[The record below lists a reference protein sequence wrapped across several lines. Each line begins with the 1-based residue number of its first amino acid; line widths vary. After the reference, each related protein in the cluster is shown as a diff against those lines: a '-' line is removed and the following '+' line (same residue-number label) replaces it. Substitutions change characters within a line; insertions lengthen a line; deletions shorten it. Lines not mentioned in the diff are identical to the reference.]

1 MPKTFSKCKSDV
13 YDLLNVVISEEYPEL
28 EEHKVDFDLV
38 FSYAATDQEGIATGA
53 AIYDSNKQPVETS
66 TKIAKADRRALGD
79 PLVQITIDGNYW
91 GDADEREQYAVLDAA
106 LARIEIVTENEVVTH
121 PPEPGKK
128 RGRKE
133 VTDNVVAV
141 YEDDGKVKLKIRTP
155 DYSVTGYYAV
165 LDRHLTKSPEY
176 NRALQY
182 INTFPQNVLRH
193 RETYENNV
201 APEGEV
207 SGESTES

>member
-1 MPKTFSKCKSDV
+1 MPKTFSECKSDV
-13 YDLLNVVISEEYPEL
+13 HDLLGVVITEEYPEL
-28 EEHKVDFDLV
+28 AEHGVGFDLV
-38 FSYAATDQEGIATGA
+38 FAYAATDQEGIATGA
-53 AIYDSNKQPVETS
+53 AIYDSNKQPVESKTMIAQADDRALNRPLV
-66 TKIAKADRRALGD
+66 KIA
-79 PLVQITIDGNYW
+79 IDGNYW
-91 GDADEREQYAVLDAA
+91 GDSDEREQYAVLDAA

-165 LDRHLTKSPEY
+165 LDRHLTKSAEY

-201 APEGEV
+201 ASAGQLPGGE
-207 SGESTES
+207 TET